1 MKTKGSVFVPE
12 SWFTGLALAMTLL
25 LIAARPA
32 QAQTS
37 NTWSSGAAMPTARQG
52 VATGVINGRVYVV
65 SGATDSGVVAVNEIY
80 NPRKNT
86 WTTGASIPTA
96 RFVPASA
103 VVNSILY
110 VIGGCTSA
118 CASGTGAMT
127 VVEAYNPA
135 TNTWSTKAAL
145 PTATDSMYA
154 VAVGSSTAK

>member
-96 RFVPASA
+96 RFVPT
-103 VVNSILY
+103 LR
-110 VIGGCTSA
+110 CRQQH
-118 CASGTGAMT
+118 T
-127 VVEAYNPA
+127 VCHRR
-135 TNTWSTKAAL
+135 L
-145 PTATDSMYA
+145 H
-154 VAVGSSTAK
+154 